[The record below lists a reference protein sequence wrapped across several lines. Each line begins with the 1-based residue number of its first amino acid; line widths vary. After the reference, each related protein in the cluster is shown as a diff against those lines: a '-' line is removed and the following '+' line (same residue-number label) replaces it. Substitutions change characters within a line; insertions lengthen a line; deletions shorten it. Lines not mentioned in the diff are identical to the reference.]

1 MSHKNEPTGVH
12 KEEESTESFLAHIK
26 NESFMSHS
34 HVVLRFP
41 HTRQSA
47 PGPNPGANSESPACR
62 NVPVQEGEKEEIIT
76 PQEENAIE
84 VLQFN
89 ANEDD
94 RSLVACYNWN
104 AKRMSINEKK
114 YTSKSVLKE

>member
-1 MSHKNEPTGVH
+1 MHLLQAYFTEMRKMSHKNEPTGVH

-47 PGPNPGANSESPACR
+47 PGPNPGANSESQACR
-62 NVPVQEGEKEEIIT
+62 NVPVQKGKEGG
-76 PQEENAIE
+76 N
-84 VLQFN
+84 N
-89 ANEDD
+89 
-94 RSLVACYNWN
+94 
-104 AKRMSINEKK
+104 
-114 YTSKSVLKE
+114 YTT